1 MSTLTISTLQL
12 VLGINGLVL
21 LVAAVWLTTR
31 RYYLTPLRRLL
42 KEIRGCRYGERS
54 PQITPGRRGMLGHLS
69 HEFMLMQAALAQ
81 AYADMEKAQ
90 NSAESKV
97 LERTRNLYSMV
108 RQLEKTAQTDNL
120 TGLVNRL
127 SFDDNLKQLFEQ
139 AQKQGVDLSCLMIDI
154 DNFKFVNDSLG
165 HVVGDDVLVFVGQLL
180 RACIRPGDVAARYG
194 GDEFVLLLPMCTREQ
209 AREVAERI
217 RTLFR
222 REVTHYTPVPYIEQ
236 PTQTLGLSIGL
247 SSLNYNEP
255 QTAQELLEKADEALY
270 RAKKRGR
277 NNVAFI

>member
-1 MSTLTISTLQL
+1 MSSLTVSTLYL
-12 VLGINGLVL
+12 VLGINGLAL
-21 LVAAVWLTTR
+21 LLAAVWAAAR
-31 RYYLTPLRRLL
+31 FYYLGPLRRLL
-42 KEIRGCRYGERS
+42 GEIRNYRYGASS
-54 PQITPGRRGMLGHLS
+54 PKITTGRRGMLGHLS
-69 HEFMLMQAALAQ
+69 HEFMLMQAALSQ
-81 AYADMEKAQ
+81 AYTDMEKAQ
-90 NSAESKV
+90 NSAENKV
-97 LERTRNLYSMV
+97 LERTRNLYGMV

-120 TGLVNRL
+120 TGLVNRS

-139 AQKQGVDLSCLMIDI
+139 AQKQNIDLSCLMIDV

-222 REVTHYTPVPYIEQ
+222 REVSHYTPVPVIEQ

-255 QTAQELLEKADEALY
+255 KTEQELLEKADEALY

-277 NNVAFI
+277 NNVSFI

>member
-1 MSTLTISTLQL
+1 MSSPTFSTLHL
-12 VLGINGLVL
+12 VLVLNGLAL
-21 LVAAVWLTTR
+21 LLWAEWLAAR
-31 RYYLTPLRRLL
+31 FYYVGPMRRLL
-42 KEIRGCRYGERS
+42 EEIRSYRYGERS
-54 PQITPGRRGMLGHLS
+54 PQIRAGRRGMPGHLS
-69 HEFMLMQAALAQ
+69 HEFMLLQAALSQ
-81 AYADMEKAQ
+81 AYSDMEKAQ
-90 NSAESKV
+90 SSAESKV

-120 TGLVNRL
+120 TGLVNRS

-139 AQKQGVDLSCLMIDI
+139 AKKQREDLSCLMIDI

-194 GDEFVLLLPMCTREQ
+194 GDEFVLLLPMCNREQ

-222 REVTHYTPVPYIEQ
+222 REVSHYTAAPEIEQ

-247 SSLNYNEP
+247 SSLHDNEP
-255 QTAQELLEKADEALY
+255 QTAQELLAKADEALY
-270 RAKKRGR
+270 RAKKKGR
-277 NNVAFI
+277 NNVALR